1 LSVLVDTSIWS
12 LALRRRSARLNA
24 DERNRVEA
32 LRRLIELGEAKLIGA
47 IRQELLSGIK
57 ERKEFEGLRD
67 ELRNFQDEPL
77 GREDYEGAA
86 EMTNR
91 LTSIGIACSPI
102 DVLICAAAK
111 QRDWEIFSNDRDF
124 ERYSVEFSCPLFRIS
139 RQK

>member
-1 LSVLVDTSIWS
+1 MSVLVDTSIWS
-12 LALRRRSARLNA
+12 LALRRRAAHLNA
-24 DERNRVEA
+24 DERTRVEG

-57 ERKEFEGLRD
+57 EQKEFVLLRD

-77 GREDYEGAA
+77 SRDDYERAA

-91 LTSIGIACSPI
+91 LTSVGIACSAI

-111 QRDWEIFSNDRDF
+111 QRDWEIFSTDRDF
-124 ERYSVEFSCPLFRIS
+124 ERYSNEFDFPLFRIS

>member
-1 LSVLVDTSIWS
+1 
-12 LALRRRSARLNA
+12 
-24 DERNRVEA
+24 
-32 LRRLIELGEAKLIGA
+32 LRRLIELSEAKLIGA

-57 ERKEFEGLRD
+57 DRKEFEALRE

-77 GREDYEGAA
+77 DREAYEQAA

-102 DVLICAAAK
+102 DVLICAVAK
-111 QRDWEIFSNDRDF
+111 QPEWEIFSTDRDF
-124 ERYSVEFSCPLFRIS
+124 ERYSKEFDCPLFRIS